1 MSVETYLG
9 ENILPTMM
17 KLDDEDFL
25 AAVEITLDYEDS
37 RPGVSL
43 LNHPPDLGFIESVG
57 HSHGQRQAQ

>member
-1 MSVETYLG
+1 MCPDFNEMSVETYLG

-37 RPGVSL
+37 RPVNSVSKNAL
-43 LNHPPDLGFIESVG
+43 IITWP
-57 HSHGQRQAQ
+57 QQA

>member
-9 ENILPTMM
+9 ENILPTVM

-25 AAVEITLDYEDS
+25 AAVNITLDYENS

-43 LNHPPDLGFIESVG
+43 LNHRTDPGFIESVG